1 LAQGSGLRAQG
12 MSESQWS
19 VVSEGRGAADVTAPL
34 EGEVPT
40 AMATQQMNVKSQI
53 QDVLLTILDG
63 RVAPGI
69 LTLTE
74 EDVKAHFLKLA
85 MY

>member
-1 LAQGSGLRAQG
+1 

-19 VVSEGRGAADVTAPL
+19 VVSEGRGAADATAPL
-34 EGEVPT
+34 GDQVPT
-40 AMATQQMNVKSQI
+40 AMAAQQTNAKRQI

-69 LTLTE
+69 LTLTD

-85 MY
+85 MYY

>member
-1 LAQGSGLRAQG
+1 MEG

-19 VVSEGRGAADVTAPL
+19 VVDEGRGAADETAPL
-34 EGEVPT
+34 QREVPT
-40 AMATQQMNVKSQI
+40 AMATQQTNVKRQI

-69 LTLTE
+69 LTLTD

-85 MY
+85 IYYYLIFL